1 MAGPYR
7 RIQISKG
14 EEKEKEERRE
24 MKNTRIRGT
33 LSVHTHSVPEGHFH
47 TCTLPILLTNFILTF
62 KTAAGVIH
70 QSSAGLAV
78 CTLNPT

>member
-24 MKNTRIRGT
+24 TKNTRIRGT
-33 LSVHTHSVPEGHFH
+33 LSVHTH
-47 TCTLPILLTNFILTF
+47 LY
-62 KTAAGVIH
+62 TASRRGISRVV
-70 QSSAGLAV
+70 LY
-78 CTLNPT
+78 PY